1 MLPNLS
7 KSQFYSGKIVTLTSL
22 SSPEPLKVKIIRR
35 LVESKTAD
43 VFSANYELPNKNILI
58 ALKRFKGETGK
69 KLGQREKT
77 TLEKIQNVKSLENNE
92 KICHLL
98 GFYSENNSE
107 EEYSYTIAL
116 EFCGTTLHEIM
127 KKKKFN
133 MFEIKTFAEDMILI
147 FSHFQKIG
155 LFYRDMKPGNIFY
168 NRNTGTIEKIIDFDV
183 SVWLDEISAE
193 KDNSY
198 MLSLAG
204 TPKYMAPELYA
215 IYMKL
220 RKAKHDGELE
230 EETKALIASNI
241 NDQMAV
247 SQNKVEDFDDE
258 RTLKIT
264 KKEFKI
270 DEDLETNSKVSA
282 SECFKMDVFSLGLI
296 ILEMAL
302 SFTNPF
308 QKEVKIQ
315 EINRNQKNLEDAF
328 IEFNRFKKD
337 KVFQYLRELLDKMLV
352 WEQND
357 RWDFIELED
366 YLLYEKSLD
375 LTNKYNYM
383 EIEQKFTSISTFRD
397 IWDTKDM
404 NHVQNHFFSIG
415 YLAKFIDKEYIKTLL
430 VTSSDPHCLNN
441 LTKEVQTIHF
451 TCLTGNLIEGLVK
464 IYTMDEGGFYQ
475 ELNKCLGK
483 NKVDKYKY
491 YLTSFLKFKNQLVAP
506 ISSKVLHRVILLN
519 GDPKWKYEARNQYF
533 PGMNYYWPSFTS
545 CTMSLEVAEEWIR
558 KRLAL
563 SENSNVVLFVVTI
576 NNENISNKLN
586 ISKFSK
592 FPSEQEVLLLPYFSF
607 KVTRNQPFK
616 KDINGL
622 SRTISIIEVEEIDR
636 KIFKFWILWIN
647 DDEEYSR
654 SQIVL
659 AREIQKK
666 FGDVL
671 KKFDKTEDAV
681 NFLKIHKLVSIIIYS
696 GKDIETALEKIKGF
710 DLVAKVLHFDEKK
723 NYQENVPQNYERIS
737 GIYDLLQALP
747 DSDIF
752 Y

>member
-1 MLPNLS
+1 M
-7 KSQFYSGKIVTLTSL
+7 
-22 SSPEPLKVKIIRR
+22 
-35 LVESKTAD
+35 
-43 VFSANYELPNKNILI
+43 
-58 ALKRFKGETGK
+58 
-69 KLGQREKT
+69 
-77 TLEKIQNVKSLENNE
+77 
-92 KICHLL
+92 
-98 GFYSENNSE
+98 
-107 EEYSYTIAL
+107 
-116 EFCGTTLHEIM
+116 
-127 KKKKFN
+127 
-133 MFEIKTFAEDMILI
+133 
-147 FSHFQKIG
+147 
-155 LFYRDMKPGNIFY
+155 
-168 NRNTGTIEKIIDFDV
+168 
-183 SVWLDEISAE
+183 
-193 KDNSY
+193 
-198 MLSLAG
+198 
-204 TPKYMAPELYA
+204 
-215 IYMKL
+215 
-220 RKAKHDGELE
+220 
-230 EETKALIASNI
+230 
-241 NDQMAV
+241 
-247 SQNKVEDFDDE
+247 
-258 RTLKIT
+258 
-264 KKEFKI
+264 
-270 DEDLETNSKVSA
+270 
-282 SECFKMDVFSLGLI
+282 
-296 ILEMAL
+296 
-302 SFTNPF
+302 
-308 QKEVKIQ
+308 
-315 EINRNQKNLEDAF
+315 EDAF
-328 IEFNRFKKD
+328 AEFNKSKKNKD
-337 KVFQYLRELLDKMLV
+337 FPFLKDLLDKMLV

-397 IWDTKDM
+397 IWHTKDM
-404 NHVQNHFFSIG
+404 KDVQNHFFSIG

-430 VTSSDPHCLNN
+430 VTSSDTHWHCVKK
-441 LTKEVQTIHF
+441 LTKEVQTIHY
-451 TCLTGNLIEGLVK
+451 TLLTENLIEGLVK
-464 IYTMDEGGFYQ
+464 IYTMEEGGFYKD
-475 ELNKCLGK
+475 LNKCLGK